1 MIGDGS
7 IDFDFELNDKKRMKA
22 LKAKQ
27 PRKPVQTT
35 GEKWAAEAR
44 AKCNKL
50 TRAERDELMKL
61 AMQLA
66 YGAPGEIQ
74 SNSGR

>member
-1 MIGDGS
+1 M
-7 IDFDFELNDKKRMKA
+7 ELADKKRMKA
-22 LKAKQ
+22 TKAKRS
-27 PRKPVQTT
+27 RKPVRST

-50 TRAERDELMKL
+50 TRAERDQLMTL

-66 YGAPGEIQ
+66 YGAPGEIK
-74 SNSGR
+74 SNPGR